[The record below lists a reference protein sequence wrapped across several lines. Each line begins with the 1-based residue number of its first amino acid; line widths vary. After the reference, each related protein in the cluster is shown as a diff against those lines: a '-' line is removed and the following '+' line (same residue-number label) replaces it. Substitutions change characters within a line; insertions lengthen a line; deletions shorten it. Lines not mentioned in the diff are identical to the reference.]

1 MGQEEEMSVGQRT
14 RESLRTLKRERG
26 AFWNFFYRKKVRVPA
41 ELRVDGPAP
50 GRCHPPMGRVGTADA
65 AGRRALWVAGELR
78 GTAATRAGERGSRPA
93 ALPGAEP
100 RGPGPRRPAEPR
112 RPGRERGR
120 GGPRRCGVSGA
131 GAGAGAAAMFSFFVN
146 RSHLHTTISIHKK
159 NNAIRPAGR
168 ARWPRR
174 PPPLGA
180 RGAGR
185 GARRRGPAGRLRPG
199 PLGSRASP
207 CGAALVDTVMW
218 EISAGEVLWAR
229 DRSIHK
235 VPGRPF
241 RRDACTLRAAGR
253 PAGRARGRR
262 GGLHGAGRPPAAG
275 TGRPPPDRGCAAVRA
290 RLVHTKR
297 RWFRKCLSRHRRTSR
312 HGRVYS
318 ENVSVFPPAENA
330 GSKIK

>member
-1 MGQEEEMSVGQRT
+1 MDVRLQPSACNVLKNTTNKKKERRIFGAGRGDERRAENTGVPQGGETQSRGVLKLLLSQESSGA
-14 RESLRTLKRERG
+14 RG
-26 AFWNFFYRKKVRVPA
+26 AS
-41 ELRVDGPAP
+41 
-50 GRCHPPMGRVGTADA
+50 
-65 AGRRALWVAGELR
+65 GRRPRARPLPPPPGPCGHRWAPRVVGELR
-78 GTAATRAGERGSRPA
+78 GAAATRAGERGSRPA

-112 RPGRERGR
+112 GPGRERGR

-131 GAGAGAAAMFSFFVN
+131 GAGVGAAAMFSFFVN

-168 ARWPRR
+168 ARRLR
-174 PPPLGA
+174 GRPPLGA
-180 RGAGR
+180 RGAGC

-218 EISAGEVLWAR
+218 EISAGEVLGAR

-241 RRDACTLRAAGR
+241 RRGACTPRAAGR
-253 PAGRARGRR
+253 PAGRARRRR
-262 GGLHGAGRPPAAG
+262 GGLGGAGRPPAAG
-275 TGRPPPDRGCAAVRA
+275 TEGAAA
-290 RLVHTKR
+290 GPG
-297 RWFRKCLSRHRRTSR
+297 LS
-312 HGRVYS
+312 
-318 ENVSVFPPAENA
+318 
-330 GSKIK
+330 